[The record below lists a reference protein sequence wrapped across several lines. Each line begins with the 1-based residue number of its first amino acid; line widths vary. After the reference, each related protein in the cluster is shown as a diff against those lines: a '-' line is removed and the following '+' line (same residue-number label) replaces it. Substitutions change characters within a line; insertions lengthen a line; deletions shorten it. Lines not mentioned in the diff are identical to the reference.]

1 MSESINIHK
10 KFGRMRKL
18 LFLLCVITLI
28 TSCEKLPISYDA
40 KAEDK
45 LIHPDIDL
53 QASSWIRLDSLTEN
67 SLSDVSF
74 YDENNGMISGF
85 GGIVYITKNGGE
97 SWQTINTHANMTFH
111 SIYSL
116 DEKPFFTA
124 RKGLYKSTDSGNSW
138 KLCKISNDV
147 SIFEIWFK
155 DSKNGFLS
163 SGAGTYRTTDAGE
176 SWTKISDEVARNLQF
191 TSEDIGYFTYGSTS
205 VSTGFFPG
213 PSSSFGDIYR
223 TTNGGKTWKK
233 MGLKVREIKSLSF
246 ISDKVGFFATNDFS
260 LYKTSDGGETCTL
273 IGKKEFYAYDLFFVN
288 EDQGLACTGNGIS
301 ITLDGGETFTPE
313 YVYKGNGQIYD
324 FEFPSP
330 STGYAIGNNGMILKR
345 IP

>member
-1 MSESINIHK
+1 
-10 KFGRMRKL
+10 MRKL
-18 LFLLCVITLI
+18 LFIELLFILCVFPLI
-28 TSCEKLPISYDA
+28 TSCEKLQIGFNS

-45 LIHPDIDL
+45 LIHPGINL
-53 QASSWIRLDSLTEN
+53 QASSWVRLDSLTES

-74 YDENNGMISGF
+74 CDENNGMISGF

-97 SWQTINTHANMTFH
+97 SWRTINTHANMTFL

-116 DEKPFFTA
+116 DERTFFTA
-124 RKGLYKSTDSGNSW
+124 RKGLYKSTDYGNSW
-138 KLCKISNDV
+138 RLCKLPADV
-147 SIFEIWFK
+147 SVFEIWFK

-163 SGAGTYRTTDAGE
+163 SGGGTYRTTDAGE

-191 TSEDIGYFTYGSTS
+191 TSEDIGFFTYGSTAIS
-205 VSTGFFPG
+205 KSGFFPDQ
-213 PSSSFGDIYR
+213 SSSFGDIYR
-223 TTNGGKTWKK
+223 TIDGGKTWKK

-246 ISDKVGFFATNDFS
+246 ISDKVGFFATNDCS

-273 IGKKEFYAYDLFFVN
+273 IGKKEFYSYDLYFVN
-288 EDQGLACTGNGIS
+288 ENQGLVCTGNGIS

-313 YVYKGNGQIYD
+313 YVYKGKGLIYD

-330 STGYAIGNNGMILKR
+330 ATGYAIGNYGMMLKR